1 MKRKAVKLIAIF
13 ILTFFNLPFYAQAV
27 TSVKITYN
35 GQVVDSL
42 WGVDAI
48 YSTASKGNVDRD
60 TTYSCAAFL
69 KKFCSK
75 IWGVTIYNIN
85 VVNSKPTVTITGN
98 HTVSL
103 KTVSTPRPG
112 DIMQTKNY
120 SHVAVVKAVNGS
132 NAVLIEQNYST
143 IEKESEMNTSI
154 DEMKYKLDE
163 MMNEIKVIRMYHILD
178 TLKRSDYSNIKDVPS
193 LTLKF
198 DEDGRYGNKGDY
210 VVKIED
216 VDKLT
221 DYLSKTTNYYDKALN
236 EVAKKTTQADKK

>member
-1 MKRKAVKLIAIF
+1 MNK
-13 ILTFFNLPFYAQAV
+13 
-27 TSVKITYN
+27 
-35 GQVVDSL
+35 
-42 WGVDAI
+42 
-48 YSTASKGNVDRD
+48 
-60 TTYSCAAFL
+60 
-69 KKFCSK
+69 
-75 IWGVTIYNIN
+75 
-85 VVNSKPTVTITGN
+85 
-98 HTVSL
+98 
-103 KTVSTPRPG
+103 G
-112 DIMQTKNY
+112 DI
-120 SHVAVVKAVNGS
+120 VD
-132 NAVLIEQNYST
+132 NAVSSYYSA
-143 IEKESEMNTSI
+143 IKKESEMNTSI

-221 DYLSKTTNYYDKALN
+221 DYLSKTTNYYDKALS